1 MPLMNPKQLKL
12 PNGLNL
18 ILYPMSSVQSVSV
31 YVTVGAGPRYETEE
45 TSGLAHFLEHMLF
58 EGTKKF
64 PTSKE
69 ISSRIEKLGGSASAY
84 TDKEYVMYYLK
95 IPKKYLETGL
105 DYLSDILFNSLLNQ
119 KAIIKEKRILSEEM
133 KRAIDNADWEIWNA
147 WYEWVW
153 GKDQWLGRPTLG
165 EEGTIQNITKKKL
178 QDYIGKLYHP
188 SNMVIAVAG
197 NFSIERAEELIK
209 QYFGKQ
215 QSKKSPFFEK
225 LKFIPKNIR
234 TKIIKVNTNQV
245 HLILGFVT
253 GISNE
258 HIDRFPIRVI
268 TDILTIGAS
277 SRLFNKLVYELGIAY
292 STGSQ
297 AWPLNETGLF
307 YIYGD
312 FSAKNIKKAI
322 KVILEEIKNLKKEK
336 VSDEELNE
344 AKERDKNGLY
354 FSLETPDSIA
364 SLFSVQRITEKRIIT
379 PEEIIKGIDK
389 VTSGDIQ
396 RAARK
401 YLTKENLRLV
411 IRGPFEENNLESI
424 EKLLK

>member
-1 MPLMNPKQLKL
+1 MNPKQLKL

-215 QSKKSPFFEK
+215 QSKKSPVFEK
-225 LKFIPKNIR
+225 LKFIPKNTR

>member
-1 MPLMNPKQLKL
+1 MPLMNPKQSKL

-18 ILYPMSSVQSVSV
+18 ILYPISSVQSVSV

-215 QSKKSPFFEK
+215 QSKKSPVFEK